1 MLRRVLVLV
10 VLALVVAGCGSSK
23 DADETSGT
31 ASVDESSTSEAPT
44 TSAPPSTTV
53 APAPT
58 YRLLSN
64 EELTAALLG
73 IEDMPAGYSQDPPED
88 PGARKTF
95 CDYAPPFIE
104 QLKVGRGFTKGGG
117 LSAEVVSL
125 GLRQYASPEEA
136 KAAFDAMATALDS
149 CPGESYSGSQLTYT
163 PMSTPELGDAS
174 LGLKVNIDGTDVLQT
189 FALVGPTMVNTGG
202 GGLMNANADEVFSLL
217 EAQINS
223 YKAAATA

>member
-1 MLRRVLVLV
+1 MLRKGVVLV
-10 VLALVVAGCGSSK
+10 VAALLVGACASTTEDEASPDTAAVEGS
-23 DADETSGT
+23 T
-31 ASVDESSTSEAPT
+31 TSEVPVT
-44 TSAPPSTTV
+44 DPPSTT

-58 YRLLSN
+58 YRLLTE
-64 EELTAALLG
+64 EELTATLLG
-73 IEDMPAGYSQDPPED
+73 VEDMPAGYSQDPPGD

-95 CDYAPPFIE
+95 CDYTPPFIE
-104 QLKVGRGFTKGGG
+104 QVKVSRDFTKGGG

-136 KAAFDAMATALDS
+136 RAAFDAMATALAS
-149 CPGESYSGSQLTYT
+149 CPGESYGGSEFTYS
-163 PMSTPELGDAS
+163 PMSTPEVGDAS

-223 YKAAATA
+223 YEAAAVT